1 MRATTI
7 AGTSILGT
15 SVRRVEDP
23 GFITGASRYTGDI
36 ELPGLCHVSF
46 VRSTVAHARILS
58 VDTAAAQEL
67 PGVLAIYTGDG
78 FPIAP
83 INMMGALGVPAAMA
97 RPVLATDTVRF
108 VGELVAA
115 VVAETAEQAHDAAE
129 QIVVDYDPLPVVVD
143 IEAALDDGA
152 PLLFPELGTNQATAI
167 PAVADP
173 DLFADADVVVAAR
186 FVNQRIAVM
195 PMEPWAVTIDP
206 GPDPGPDP
214 LLCGSPGSGSDPGH
228 KEGEFTV
235 WASTQSAHGVRGA
248 LAGAAG
254 LAPERIRVIAPA
266 VGGGFGAK
274 GGSDMEF
281 HVVLHA
287 ARHLGRPVRWLQSRS
302 ENLVGMHARAQVQH
316 VELGARRDGT
326 FTALRAHVIA
336 DGGAYPAINCF
347 LVMMTRLMA
356 SGVYQIPKLECSTIT
371 VATNTAVPT
380 AFRGA
385 GRPEAAAM
393 IERVVDMM
401 AAELAID
408 PVELRR
414 RNLIGA
420 FPHTTPTGAVY
431 DSGDYEATLDA
442 ALAAAGY
449 GELRAEQARRRSGGH
464 APLLGIGV
472 STYVEVTAANGGTE
486 FAGVSMR
493 PDAEVPGGV
502 AVTVRSGSSSHGQ
515 GHATSF
521 AQIAAAALDVPFE
534 AVTIVQGDTATV
546 ERGVGTFASRSTQIG
561 GSSVHVAS
569 GQVVDQ
575 ARRLA
580 AQMLEAPES
589 DIEVLPGGRF
599 AVRGVPARAISWADL
614 AHHDADALAATSDF
628 VQKGSTFPFGTHV
641 AVVEIDVETGA
652 VTLVRHIA
660 VDDCGTI
667 VNPLLVTGQQHGG
680 IASGIAQALFEEM
693 VYDAD
698 GNPLT
703 ASLVDYS
710 MPSAAELPSFETSNT
725 ETPTP
730 LNPLGAK
737 GIGESGTIGS
747 MPAVHNAVVDAL
759 AHLGVSHIDMP
770 CTPNKVWQ
778 AIRDAAATAA
788 GPPTATAATPTG
800 S

>member
-1 MRATTI
+1 MNLRATPTGATSI
-7 AGTSILGT
+7 PGTSIFGT

-46 VRSTVAHARILS
+46 VRSTVAHARILG
-58 VDTAAAQEL
+58 VDTAAAEKL
-67 PGVLAIYTGDG
+67 PGVLAVFSGEG

-97 RPVLATDTVRF
+97 RPVLAIDTVRF
-108 VGELVAA
+108 VGELIAA

-129 QIVVDYDPLPVVVD
+129 QIVVDYERLPVVVD
-143 IEAALDDGA
+143 VESALDDGA
-152 PLLFPELGTNQATAI
+152 PLLFPELGTNRATVM
-167 PAVADP
+167 PAVADT
-173 DLFADADVVVAAR
+173 DLFADADVVVTAR

-195 PMEPWAVTIDP
+195 PMEPWALTIDP
-206 GPDPGPDP
+206 GPKVGAPAPDP
-214 LLCGSPGSGSDPGH
+214 DGVI
-228 KEGEFTV
+228 TV
-235 WASTQSAHGVRGA
+235 WASTQSAHGVRGS

-254 LAPERIRVIAPA
+254 LAPKRIRVIAPA

-274 GGSDMEF
+274 GGADMEF

-287 ARHLGRPVRWLQSRS
+287 ARQLGRPVRWLQSRS

-347 LVMMTRLMA
+347 LAMMTRLMA
-356 SGVYQIPKLECSTIT
+356 PGVYRIPRVECSTTT
-371 VATNTAVPT
+371 VATNTAVLT

-393 IERVVDMM
+393 IERIVDMM

-408 PVELRR
+408 PAELRR
-414 RNLIGA
+414 HNLIES

-449 GELRAEQARRRSGGH
+449 GELRAEQALRRQEGS
-464 APLLGIGV
+464 PVVLGIGV

-502 AVTVRSGSSSHGQ
+502 AVTVRSGASSHGQ

-534 AVTIVQGDTATV
+534 AVTIVQGDTAAV

-561 GSSVHVAS
+561 GSSVHEAS
-569 GQVVDQ
+569 RQVVDQ

-580 AQMLEAPES
+580 AHVLEAPEVDVETLS
-589 DIEVLPGGRF
+589 GGRF
-599 AVRGVPARAISWADL
+599 AVRGVPARAVTWSDL
-614 AHHDADALAATSDF
+614 ARHDAEALAATSDF
-628 VQKGSTFPFGTHV
+628 VQRGSTFPFGAHV
-641 AVVEIDVETGA
+641 AVVEVDVETGA

-759 AHLGVSHIDMP
+759 AHLGVRHIDMP
-770 CTPNKVWQ
+770 CTPNKVWH
-778 AIRDAAATAA
+778 AIRNAAEATASANASA
-788 GPPTATAATPTG
+788 GTPSSAPT